1 MAIFGAQ
8 NTKVYVKTASPT
20 PTAFTSANLIPQGIL
35 TEVAPELSGESVE
48 YETYA
53 SINRS
58 RIASSRDFSLTLT
71 LTYDPND
78 TALDKL
84 INAFNSQDRLLD
96 VLLVVGDEPKTGA
109 KNLAVYGRMAV
120 ESISV
125 NTPSRNIVTVRA
137 QLRLADGATLVLARD
152 VTAFPSL

>member
-8 NTKVYVKTASPT
+8 NTKVYVKTTSPT

-78 TALDKL
+78 TALNKF